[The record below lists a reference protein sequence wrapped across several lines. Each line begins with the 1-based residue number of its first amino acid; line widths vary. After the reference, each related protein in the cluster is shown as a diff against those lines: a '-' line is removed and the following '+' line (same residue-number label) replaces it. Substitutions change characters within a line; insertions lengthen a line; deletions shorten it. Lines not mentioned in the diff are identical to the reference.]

1 MESPFFNN
9 DFDSILNVNVISS
22 LYPEL
27 NEPHKMILLKYLKQL
42 VLVISMVYD
51 FDSNQNVFMYELTQ
65 NDYQDLKWLLSHLL
79 PHLESEKS
87 LKSFENM
94 YNQKNI
100 DSNINNSNINNSS
113 PKYKYSNLQYGR
125 CIRGEILKEIEFNE
139 EHIENNFKLLVSSII
154 ESSHKLYVN
163 WMDVLPISMQ
173 NYKNFKLFN
182 NTLNIFKKKQ
192 LQEFDQNN
200 LSYSPENV
208 KRLHSIQISDIY
220 NIFRNY
226 LYEDIIPLK
235 LLIYDLVDIRNG
247 SLIPALL
254 FLKHFLDDGMNDILN
269 DTLWSSITDENK
281 TLFEQKLNKLYQH
294 GISEI
299 ELSVN
304 YIIDG
309 DNMSYVLSALSIQ
322 RLVKAL
328 AITFDNNY
336 RLQPSVIRSGY
347 KPISKK
353 IEEDNVID
361 DEKVYDD
368 YSVENLTIQIESIKP
383 QFMYEHLRKLV
394 QKLKFTFYGSV
405 LFDIKKEKI
414 EDGLI
419 FSDIN
424 TKRYTVLRQVTLK
437 NIYNFA
443 KSLSKYQKGKEYI
456 SYPKHWKSLENKEKE
471 EILKRLNG
479 NYANSEDWFNIK
491 RYIRYILKSL
501 NRDGDAKLVDV
512 YNVELYTFITDHAF
526 IEIIFQTMI
535 TKGILSQLRPNKQL
549 TDKSITSR
557 SDRRGI
563 VSKMN
568 PKIFS
573 MELDN
578 PYASAYSYL
587 TELPYIYSGN
597 IPEANKSAWF
607 SLYALDWV
615 SQIGFVHKYINQRVT
630 YMTGATGVGKSTQV
644 PKLYMYYLKAI
655 DYNSMGKVVCT
666 QPRKAPTKNNADQV
680 SKELGVAIFNNN
692 IDSDYYYVQ
701 MHHKTQQHIAQ
712 VTHLSLKYIT
722 DGTLVQEFK
731 NASPLL
737 KKLLD
742 DKGTMANTNL
752 YDIIIIDEAHEH
764 GKNMDVLLTLMRDFA
779 YYNPSIKLVI
789 LSATM
794 DDDEPVYRRYYR
806 DINDNQK
813 FPIDCRIRDN
823 KLDRVNIDR
832 RYHISPV
839 GLGTTHKIEET
850 YLDGSNV
857 VDIVKSLVREGLKGD
872 ILIFQPGEADII
884 KLVEELNDATPDD
897 VIALPFYSA
906 LSDNKRTFI
915 ETIDENFSKL
925 HISKRESFSS
935 ARDLSSGGY
944 NYKNCIICATN
955 IAEASI
961 TIRRLYYVIETGT
974 RKALMYSYTKRG
986 GKLVTMNISESSRL
1000 QRKGRVGRTGPGHVY
1015 YTYKKGLMENN
1026 KILFEFSTG
1035 NISDSIFSSVQTNT
1049 EENLI
1054 TIEGLLKN
1062 KIIKDQFYNLFSTAN
1077 GNYNYQGNLTHYDY
1091 DYDEKYVPQL
1101 FETGYDSDNLYDA
1114 TGMYYIVH
1122 PEELYIER
1130 DLMGRIK
1137 STSKNDVIYDNN
1149 TNKIVSL
1156 KMDSFFED
1164 LLMKKYL
1171 EKNSNK
1177 YFKTQFG
1184 KVISEINQTFGFEDP
1199 ALNEILTFSLFF
1211 NTTDDICRIV
1221 SILAALNGNPM
1232 ELFNSMEKNVY
1243 DLKSF
1248 KSMFKNHS
1256 SEFNVLNDLG
1266 KEIIKYI
1273 LLSLDMT
1280 AIDSNIRKRYN
1291 ISENDYNSML
1301 KSYENIETEEDGTR
1315 MKLKRETIFSAR
1327 LQMILFDNKL
1337 SSAIYNISNILN
1349 INSRFVLTF
1358 LELYFVSSDLVG
1370 SLYFPNK
1377 RNKTYSNEIKK
1388 YEGQYKNLLSSK
1400 FNPILLTL
1408 IHAQPF
1414 NIAKRIL
1421 HTNHFLSVYAPSTEN
1436 IYSLGVY
1443 KQLQKKGITFDP
1455 MLLISPEYATSYIFY
1470 FNINIQRE
1478 SVVCIAHI
1486 TKDYLKLFENIYN
1499 YDRLNKVS
1507 NNDFKKVDKYID
1519 KLNDKLIPKNITMN
1533 DIKMLQ
1539 YVGTTYK
1546 ELLVDFSTI

>member
-1 MESPFFNN
+1 
-9 DFDSILNVNVISS
+9 
-22 LYPEL
+22 
-27 NEPHKMILLKYLKQL
+27 
-42 VLVISMVYD
+42 
-51 FDSNQNVFMYELTQ
+51 
-65 NDYQDLKWLLSHLL
+65 
-79 PHLESEKS
+79 
-87 LKSFENM
+87 
-94 YNQKNI
+94 
-100 DSNINNSNINNSS
+100 
-113 PKYKYSNLQYGR
+113 
-125 CIRGEILKEIEFNE
+125 
-139 EHIENNFKLLVSSII
+139 
-154 ESSHKLYVN
+154 
-163 WMDVLPISMQ
+163 MDVLPISLES
-173 NYKNFKLFN
+173 YKKFKLFH
-182 NTLNIFKKKQ
+182 NTLSLFKTKQ
-192 LQEFDQNN
+192 LQEFDQDNI
-200 LSYSPENV
+200 SYTPENV

-235 LLIYDLVDIRNG
+235 LLIYDLVDIRN
-247 SLIPALL
+247 SNLIPALL
-254 FLKHFLDDGMNDILN
+254 FLKHFLDDCMNDILN

-304 YIIDG
+304 YIVDG
-309 DNMSYVLSALSIQ
+309 DNYSYVLSAMSIQ

-328 AITFDNNY
+328 CITFDNNY
-336 RLQPSVIRSGY
+336 RLQPNVIRSGY

-353 IEEDNVID
+353 IEDDNVVD

-368 YSVENLTIQIESIKP
+368 YSVENLSIQIESIKP
-383 QFMYEHLRKLV
+383 QFMYDHLRKLI
-394 QKLKFTFYGSV
+394 QKLKFTFYGTV

-419 FSDIN
+419 FTDIN
-424 TKRYTVLRQVTLK
+424 KNKYKVLRQVTLK

-443 KSLSKYQKGKEYI
+443 KSLSKYQKGKDYL
-456 SYPKHWKSLENKEKE
+456 SYPKHWKSLEKKEKD
-471 EILKRLNG
+471 EILRRLNG
-479 NYANSEDWFNIK
+479 TYAKSEEWFNIK
-491 RYIRYILKSL
+491 RYIRYILKAL
-501 NRDGDAKLVDV
+501 NKDGEAKIVDT
-512 YNVELYTFITDHAF
+512 YNVELYTFITEQAF

-549 TDKSITSR
+549 TDKSITPR
-557 SDRRGI
+557 SDRRAI
-563 VSKMN
+563 ISKMN
-568 PKIFS
+568 QNIFT
-573 MELDN
+573 MGPQN
-578 PYASAYSYL
+578 PYATAYSYL

-597 IPEANKSAWF
+597 IPEANKSGWF

-680 SKELGVAIFNNN
+680 SKELGVAIYNNN
-692 IDSDYYYVQ
+692 VDTDFYYVQ

-737 KKLLD
+737 KKVLD
-742 DKGTMANTNL
+742 EKGLMSNSNL

-764 GKNMDVLLTLMRDFA
+764 GKNMDQLLTQMRDFA

-813 FPIDCRIRDN
+813 YPIDCSIRDN

-850 YLDGSNV
+850 YLDGSNP

-884 KLVEELNDATPDD
+884 KLVQELNDNTPDD
-897 VIALPFYSA
+897 VIALPFYST

-915 ETIDENFSKL
+915 ETIDENFNKL
-925 HISKRESFSS
+925 HISKRDNF
-935 ARDLSSGGY
+935 ATVRDLSSGGY

-1035 NISDSIFSSVQTNT
+1035 NISDSIFSSIQTNT
-1049 EENLI
+1049 EENI
-1054 TIEGLLKN
+1054 ISIPELLKN
-1062 KIIKDQFYNLFSTAN
+1062 KEIAEQFNNLFYTAN
-1077 GNYNYQGNLTHYDY
+1077 GYNNYRGNENHYDY
-1091 DYDEKYVPQL
+1091 DYENKYEPQL
-1101 FETGYDSDNLYDA
+1101 YETGYDSINLYDA
-1114 TGMYYIVH
+1114 NGTYYIVH

-1137 STSKNDVIYDNN
+1137 GSNKNDVIYDKYTN
-1149 TNKIVSL
+1149 TIVSQ

-1164 LLMKKYL
+1164 LFMKKYL
-1171 EKNSNK
+1171 DKNNNK
-1177 YFKTQFG
+1177 LFKTQFG

-1199 ALNEILTFSLFF
+1199 ALNEILTYSLFF

-1221 SILAALNGNPM
+1221 SMLGALNGNM
-1232 ELFNSMEKNVY
+1232 MGIFNGLEKNVY

-1248 KSMFKNHS
+1248 KYMFKNHS
-1256 SEFNVLNDLG
+1256 SEFDVLNNLG
-1266 KEIIKYI
+1266 KEIIKYV
-1273 LLSLDMT
+1273 LLSLDMNT
-1280 AIDSNIRKRYN
+1280 IDNIIRKRYN
-1291 ISENDYNSML
+1291 INEQEYNNMIN
-1301 KSYENIETEEDGTR
+1301 SYENIETEEEGTK

-1327 LQMILFDNKL
+1327 LQLILLDNNL
-1337 SSAIYNISNILN
+1337 SKAINNISNLLN
-1349 INSRFVLTF
+1349 INSGFILDF
-1358 LELYFVSSDLVG
+1358 LELYFVSSDLVS

-1377 RNKTYSNEIKK
+1377 RNKTYSNEIKT
-1388 YEGQYKNLLSSK
+1388 YENNFKELIKGN
-1400 FNPILLTL
+1400 FNPLLLTL

-1414 NIAKRIL
+1414 NTAKRIL

-1436 IYSLGVY
+1436 IYSLSVY
-1443 KQLQKKGITFDP
+1443 KQLQKKGITFEP
-1455 MLLISPEYATSYIFY
+1455 MLLIPNEYATSYIFY

-1486 TKDYLKLFENIYN
+1486 TKEYLLLFKNIYN
-1499 YDRLNKVS
+1499 YDRLNNIS

-1519 KLNDKLIPKNITMN
+1519 KLNDKTIPKNITMD

-1546 ELLVDFSTI
+1546 EILNDFSTI